1 MREIEASAIT
11 QTVAKLCQEANF
23 VLGKDVLAAL
33 KKAQK
38 TEESPLGK
46 EVLSQIIENAQIAE
60 RERLPLCQDCG
71 TAVIFLEIGQDVHIT
86 GGYLYA
92 AVEKGVRQGY
102 SQGYLR
108 KTIVSRPFSARIN
121 TKDSTPPVIHTEIVP
136 GEQLKI
142 ICLPKGGGA
151 ENMSRLV
158 MLKPG
163 EGRQGVIEAVV
174 KAVEQAGGN
183 PCPPVIVGVG
193 IGATSEITMLLAKKA
208 LLRKIG
214 EHNSDPEVA
223 ELEKEL
229 LSRIND
235 SGIGPLGFGGRTT
248 ALAVHAE
255 AMPTHIA
262 SLPVA
267 INFQCHSA
275 RHQEAIL

>member
-1 MREIEASAIT
+1 MREIEASVIT